1 MAAVAALG
9 DPEAVHFL
17 SGHRAERGELAFVR
31 CREQDVF
38 LREAGT
44 ISARLGSHAL
54 RVAIKDETGNR
65 RVIEAFARASND

>member
-1 MAAVAALG
+1 MAAVAALATRKQFIFCLDIVPSVVNWLLCALPRTG
-9 DPEAVHFL
+9 
-17 SGHRAERGELAFVR
+17 R
-31 CREQDVF
+31 F